1 MRNDLNEIME
11 LLKGID
17 RKVESAVKR
26 GDKR

>member
-17 RKVESAVKR
+17 RKVDSATKR
-26 GDKR
+26 GEKR